1 MAVADGLPAETSAPS
16 RTLFKVGAA
25 AIVFMCLTIVIVD
38 IYEIPGRQSFFLS
51 IGNRVST
58 QHYGTKHDAL
68 AKPTSNESSEL
79 AAARVRCL
87 PPAAWRSLGTLE
99 KLVCLGL
106 ISRAWLYLYLHLA
119 QEEITS
125 LKRSTS
131 TESSELAAARVR
143 CLPPA
148 AWRSLG
154 TLAKLVCLG
163 FDLPCLVVLIPAPC
177 TGGNHLAQAV
187 AGCNRLASGCRLEDP
202 LVLSKVFFFLSLLS
216 KIVCTRRSRG
226 YDARYE

>member
-1 MAVADGLPAETSAPS
+1 MAVADGLPAKTSAPS

-68 AKPTSNESSEL
+68 AKPTS
-79 AAARVRCL
+79 
-87 PPAAWRSLGTLE
+87 
-99 KLVCLGL
+99 
-106 ISRAWLYLYLHLA
+106 
-119 QEEITS
+119 
-125 LKRSTS
+125 

-154 TLAKLVCLG
+154 TLAILVCLG
-163 FDLPCLVVLIPAPC
+163 LISHALVVLIPAPC

-187 AGCNRLASGCRLEDP
+187 AGCNRLAFGWRLEDP

>member
-1 MAVADGLPAETSAPS
+1 MHQSQRSGVVALVRTRPCAAVGAAREDLRVSEQTCAKSCASSTNYRRLVAVLLQAQGRCCNTKHVIIKTLLKSVIVSHGAASKIMAVADGLPAKTSAPS

-68 AKPTSNESSEL
+68 AKPTS
-79 AAARVRCL
+79 
-87 PPAAWRSLGTLE
+87 
-99 KLVCLGL
+99 
-106 ISRAWLYLYLHLA
+106 
-119 QEEITS
+119 
-125 LKRSTS
+125 

-154 TLAKLVCLG
+154 TLAKLVCL
-163 FDLPCLVVLIPAPC
+163 V
-177 TGGNHLAQAV
+177 
-187 AGCNRLASGCRLEDP
+187 
-202 LVLSKVFFFLSLLS
+202 
-216 KIVCTRRSRG
+216 
-226 YDARYE
+226 